1 MATAITKPQPESEPA
16 ARQEGANSGPE
27 PGRNQDS
34 SPIVSTADPPQP
46 VPELLT
52 NRRILIVDDNLAIHD
67 DFRKVL
73 GGVSAPKRGLLEAE
87 AALFG
92 GNSPAPIP
100 GLTFDLDSAHQGREA
115 LEKVRLARAA
125 GKPFALAF
133 VDMRMPPGWDGIE
146 TIVHLWKAD
155 PELQVVICTAYSD
168 YSWSEISARLGISNS
183 LVVLKKPFDNV
194 EVLQLAHAFTR
205 KWELNR
211 EAQLKLGELTGMVAQ
226 RTRELEAANQQLKR
240 EGDERV
246 LLERQFRQAQKM
258 EAIGQLAAGVAHDFN
273 NILTVIHGHASMLA
287 MRLGE
292 QGPHARSLAEIRNSA
307 DRAANLVR
315 QLLTFSRKQ
324 IMQFR
329 NVDLGEVLPSVS
341 GMLRELVGEHIVVET
356 DCAAGL
362 PLIYADRGMMEQVV
376 MNLAVNARDAMGHGG
391 RLALGSSPVTVTAEM
406 AKGNRDARPGLFA
419 RLTVS
424 DTGCGINPEALA
436 HLFEPFFTTKEV
448 GKGTG
453 LGLAT
458 VYGIVKQH
466 QGWIEVQSQ
475 PGAGTTFHIYF
486 PPAAATSPPPPEP
499 KPETPSPHGTETI
512 LVAEDEPTLREMVS
526 DILTQHGYHVLEASS
541 GPAALEVWRREHT
554 RIDLLLTDMVMP
566 GGMMGTDLA
575 EELHRNNPALKVIYT
590 TGYSPGST
598 GLQDAI
604 SKGINLLPKP
614 FSPNALAQ
622 YVRECLDAKG
632 KGRNVVRET

>member
-1 MATAITKPQPESEPA
+1 
-16 ARQEGANSGPE
+16 
-27 PGRNQDS
+27 
-34 SPIVSTADPPQP
+34 
-46 VPELLT
+46 
-52 NRRILIVDDNLAIHD
+52 
-67 DFRKVL
+67 
-73 GGVSAPKRGLLEAE
+73 
-87 AALFG
+87 
-92 GNSPAPIP
+92 
-100 GLTFDLDSAHQGREA
+100 
-115 LEKVRLARAA
+115 
-125 GKPFALAF
+125 
-133 VDMRMPPGWDGIE
+133 
-146 TIVHLWKAD
+146 
-155 PELQVVICTAYSD
+155 
-168 YSWSEISARLGISNS
+168 
-183 LVVLKKPFDNV
+183 
-194 EVLQLAHAFTR
+194 
-205 KWELNR
+205 
-211 EAQLKLGELTGMVAQ
+211 
-226 RTRELEAANQQLKR
+226 
-240 EGDERV
+240 
-246 LLERQFRQAQKM
+246 M

-486 PPAAATSPPPPEP
+486 PPAAATSTPPPEP

>member
-1 MATAITKPQPESEPA
+1 MATAITTPQPDLEPA
-16 ARQEGANSGPE
+16 ARQEAAKSGSE
-27 PGRNQDS
+27 PARNQDAS
-34 SPIVSTADPPQP
+34 AIVSAATPPQP
-46 VPELLT
+46 APELLA

-73 GGVSAPKRGLLEAE
+73 GGSSAAKHGLLEAE

-92 GNSPAPIP
+92 DAAPAPVPVI
-100 GLTFDLDSAHQGREA
+100 GFEIESAHQGREG

-125 GKPFALAF
+125 GKPFALVF

-146 TIVHLWKAD
+146 TIVHLWKED

-168 YSWSEISARLGISNS
+168 YSWNEISARLGVSNN

-211 EAQLKLGELTGMVAQ
+211 EAQLKVGELTRMVAQ

-292 QGPHARSLAEIRNSA
+292 EGPHARSLVEIRSSA

-329 NVDLGEVLPSVS
+329 NVDLSEVLPSVS
-341 GMLRELVGEHIVVET
+341 GMLRELVGEHITIET

-362 PLIYADRGMMEQVV
+362 PLIYADRGMVEQVV
-376 MNLAVNARDAMGHGG
+376 MNLAVNARDAMSHGG
-391 RLALGSSPVTVTAEM
+391 RLVFQSSPVTVTPEM
-406 AKGNRDARPGLFA
+406 AEINPDARPGLFV
-419 RLTVS
+419 RLAVS
-424 DTGCGINPEALA
+424 DTGCGINPEALV

-458 VYGIVKQH
+458 TYGIVKQH
-466 QGWIEVQSQ
+466 QGWIEVRSR
-475 PGAGTTFHIYF
+475 PGAGTTFYIYF
-486 PPAAATSPPPPEP
+486 PPAAEASAPPLAP
-499 KPETPSPHGTETI
+499 KPETPSRHGTETI

-541 GPAALEVWRREHT
+541 GPAALEVWRREHS

-566 GGMMGTDLA
+566 GGMTGTELA
-575 EELHRNNPALKVIYT
+575 EELHHSNPSLKVIYT

-604 SKGINLLPKP
+604 NQGVNLLPKP

-622 YVRECLDAKG
+622 YVRECLDAKD
-632 KGRNVVRET
+632 KA